1 MYARV
6 VIFDGPRSPE
16 LVAAGDRAGR
26 ERIMP
31 TLSADPQ
38 VRAAHRG
45 TYVLRRADG
54 QQIVLILSD
63 TVEMFEHA
71 EKLLNDTELLP
82 GEDPDLLREPD
93 HLDLYE
99 VVHAADRDYQP
110 IPLTAED

>member
-1 MYARV
+1 M
-6 VIFDGPRSPE
+6 FDGPRSPE
-16 LVAAGDRAGR
+16 LVAAADRAGR

-31 TLSADPQ
+31 TLSADPE

-63 TVEMFEHA
+63 RAEMFERA
-71 EKLLNDTELLP
+71 EKLLNESALLP

-93 HLDLYE
+93 RAELYE
-99 VVHAADRDYQP
+99 VVHAVDGNYQP
-110 IPLTAED
+110 IQLTARQ